1 MQKLSPIER
10 VIANALTF
18 GLALGSVWFVAWLA
32 NPNIDS
38 GTVWLLAYIY
48 ASLDAGMVRLI
59 TKAGA

>member
-1 MQKLSPIER
+1 MQKLSPNER
-10 VIANALTF
+10 RIANVIAF
-18 GLALGSVWFVAWLA
+18 PLALGTAWFVAWLA

-48 ASLDAGMVRLI
+48 ASLDAGVVRLI